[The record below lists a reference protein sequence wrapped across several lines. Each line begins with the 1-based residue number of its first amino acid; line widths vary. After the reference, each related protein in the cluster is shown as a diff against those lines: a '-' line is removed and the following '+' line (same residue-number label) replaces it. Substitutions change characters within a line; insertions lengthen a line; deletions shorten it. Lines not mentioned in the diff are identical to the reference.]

1 MGAYQ
6 EVLGDYHNLLGRL
19 HVLTVD
25 ADANGR
31 LMVFTRRGTVV
42 SEALELVNHTPE
54 DVMRGVRSMIHSAVS
69 EKRVTT
75 VEAQSSSRFFQRLAT
90 EYTYLT
96 DDLDPI
102 AEQETLRALTDSSRQ
117 SAIHAPHV
125 TNRDT
130 VGGAGNAG
138 LAEVSDIENEAMS
151 TGSEVADPEVDLSDS
166 MVEVR

>member
-1 MGAYQ
+1 
-6 EVLGDYHNLLGRL
+6 L

-31 LMVFTRRGTVV
+31 LMVFTRRGTVI

-54 DVMRGVRSMIHSAVS
+54 DIMRGVRSMIHSAVS

-96 DDLDPI
+96 DDLDAI
-102 AEQETLRALTDSSRQ
+102 AEPEPVRALTESQQHRALQ
-117 SAIHAPHV
+117 SPHLSH
-125 TNRDT
+125 RDLSIGDD
-130 VGGAGNAG
+130 VVVDEYSE
-138 LAEVSDIENEAMS
+138 AEVG
-151 TGSEVADPEVDLSDS
+151 TL
-166 MVEVR
+166 